1 MTTTADGR
9 PTSIADRVATM
20 HEATAGQMPAE
31 IVGAFTAEQTALEAR
46 GIPAG
51 VAQPG
56 EGLGDF
62 EALDVNGAA
71 TTLSAGLGA
80 RTAVV
85 VLYRGAWCPYC
96 NLALRAYQEDL
107 VPALADRGVP
117 LVAVSPQKPDG
128 SLSMQE
134 KNELSFEIGRAHV

>member
-46 GIPAG
+46 GIPTG

-56 EGLGDF
+56 EVLGDF

-71 TTLSAGLGA
+71 TTLSAALGA

-96 NLALRAYQEDL
+96 NLALRSEERRVGKSVDL
-107 VPALADRGVP
+107 G
-117 LVAVSPQKPDG
+117 
-128 SLSMQE
+128 
-134 KNELSFEIGRAHV
+134 GRVG